1 MVNSQVHAALA
12 VLVKC
17 LVVKSFRQHIRM
29 HLRCRDQT
37 DSDESLVVQLA
48 HLIAAPFDMLRVT
61 SHRLALH

>member
-29 HLRCRDQT
+29 HLRRRDQVVT
-37 DSDESLVVQLA
+37 EAAQRAGAGLKPSSDA
-48 HLIAAPFDMLRVT
+48 M
-61 SHRLALH
+61 